1 MGDDDG
7 KSSLSMANKSKKRL
21 VMDKLTQKALMD
33 RENGTVCLLFFF
45 DL

>member
-7 KSSLSMANKSKKRL
+7 NSSFSMTNKSKKRL

-33 RENGTVCLLFFF
+33 RENGTECLLFFF